1 MQNVKVHSKTTK
13 TAPFSRR
20 CFSTP
25 SRWELFCSVTQHY
38 RYQRQMFRW
47 LLERL
52 AVNYFEIFESLNFET
67 VQNVKIGSQR
77 RD

>member
-13 TAPFSRR
+13 TGLSM
-20 CFSTP
+20 P
-25 SRWELFCSVTQHY
+25 SRWELFSSVTQHY
-38 RYQRQMFRW
+38 SYQRQMFRW

-52 AVNYFEIFESLNFET
+52 AINYFEIFESLNFET